1 MGSVQGTHI
10 RVTGRASKEN
20 LYKVSEMS
28 RTVAFGRDILGA
40 PDVDIED
47 LLACLSSTEVQQM
60 LDELA
65 SDPDD
70 KHVPPSVKNAYR
82 CEKKPTGTLDHHSLI
97 THIKEESLA
106 SPDKEE
112 LVSFEAGIKRGK
124 VFVPTFT
131 TEEQEE
137 MKKKSDIAEK
147 VKLDPDE
154 EEALAAASLEDVMAL
169 ADILNTNPQ
178 NFIMEAYADPL
189 QYFEPDPPN
198 STDAKAVLEKLS
210 VDDQEIKDVNLNN
223 VSGIE
228 EKQICEIF
236 DTLRKNKNLSKLS
249 VVNCDINDFAVS
261 TLILALEENQSLL
274 SLNLEGNRISPDTLA
289 SLFESL
295 ANCKNGLIEVRVAG
309 QVQEKMGHRVESRI
323 ADAVLQNSRLI
334 KLGIKFEFKEVMNRV
349 SRHLIKNMDNIRKK
363 RKGDVVGAVDWTQ
376 AREVN

>member
-1 MGSVQGTHI
+1 
-10 RVTGRASKEN
+10 
-20 LYKVSEMS
+20 MS

-47 LLACLSSTEVQQM
+47 LLACLSSSEVQQM

-70 KHVPPSVKNAYR
+70 KHVPPSVRNAYR
-82 CEKKPTGTLDHHSLI
+82 CEKKATGELNHRSLI
-97 THIKEESLA
+97 KHIKEESLA
-106 SPDKEE
+106 SPDREDV
-112 LVSFEAGIKRGK
+112 VSFEAGVKRGK
-124 VFVPTFT
+124 VYVPTYT
-131 TEEQEE
+131 AEEQEE
-137 MKKKSDIAEK
+137 MKKKAEIAEK

-178 NFIMEAYADPL
+178 NFIMEAYANPL

-198 STDAKAVLEKLS
+198 TTDPKAVLEKLS
-210 VDDQEIKDVNLNN
+210 NDDHEVKDVNLNN
-223 VSGIE
+223 IAGIE
-228 EKQICEIF
+228 EKQMCEIF
-236 DTLRKNKNLSKLS
+236 DALRKNSSLTKLS

-261 TLILALEENQSLL
+261 TLMLALEENQALL
-274 SLNLEGNRISPDTLA
+274 SLNLEGNRISPDSLA

-295 ANCKNGLIEVRVAG
+295 ATCKNGLIEVRVAG
-309 QVQEKMGHRVESRI
+309 QAQEKMGHRVESRI
-323 ADAVLQNSRLI
+323 ADAVLQNPRLI

-349 SRHLIKNMDNIRKK
+349 SRHLITNMDNIRKR
-363 RKGDVVGAVDWTQ
+363 RKGEITEKVVDWTK

>member
-1 MGSVQGTHI
+1 
-10 RVTGRASKEN
+10 
-20 LYKVSEMS
+20 MS

-70 KHVPPSVKNAYR
+70 KHVPPSVRNAYR
-82 CEKKPTGTLDHHSLI
+82 CEKKATGELNRRSLI
-97 THIKEESLA
+97 RHIKEESLA
-106 SPDKEE
+106 SPDKED
-112 LVSFEAGIKRGK
+112 VVAFEAGVKRGK
-124 VFVPTFT
+124 VFVPTYT
-131 TEEQEE
+131 EEEQEE
-137 MKKKSDIAEK
+137 MRKKAEIAEK

-178 NFIMEAYADPL
+178 NFIMEAYSDPL
-189 QYFEPDPPN
+189 QYFDPDPPN
-198 STDAKAVLEKLS
+198 TTDPKEVLDKIS
-210 VDDQEIKDVNLNN
+210 ADDENLRDVNLNN

-236 DTLRKNKNLSKLS
+236 DALRKNRSLSKLS

-261 TLILALEENQSLL
+261 TLVLALEENQSLL

-295 ANCKNGLIEVRVAG
+295 ATCRNGLIEVRVSG
-309 QVQEKMGHRVESRI
+309 QAQEKMGHRVESRI
-323 ADAVLQNSRLI
+323 ADAIMKNPRLI

-349 SRHLIKNMDNIRKK
+349 SRHLIKNMDNIRRK
-363 RKGDVVGAVDWTQ
+363 RKGEVVDVVDWTQ